1 MRSVGLL
8 YEKNMMQ
15 NKALR
20 YYLILVNNTLNQAEN
35 DVENSEDD
43 DEPELKPE
51 GEKKIPFENEIFS
64 VVVLILTLRIS
75 WLYFLITQ

>member
-1 MRSVGLL
+1 
-8 YEKNMMQ
+8 MQ

-51 GEKKIPFENEIFS
+51 GEKKIPFEIEMVN
-64 VVVLILTLRIS
+64 
-75 WLYFLITQ
+75 YFFFT